1 MNILITGGAGF
12 IGSHLAK
19 KLLLKHHQITIVDN
33 FHPYYSPEQK
43 REHINEINRL
53 GIPYRFLEVDLF
65 DETGCKKVLAEN
77 HFDVVVHLAALPGVP
92 FSIEQPH
99 KYVDYDIKVTINLL
113 KYAGETK
120 VKHFVF
126 ASSSSVYGN
135 QTGTALYEDMA
146 NGQVASPYAA
156 AKYGAES
163 FCHAYQSLY
172 GFQLSILRFFTV
184 YGPWGRP
191 DMAIPKFIKKLMS
204 GESIDIYGSGSARD
218 YTYIDDIIDGIER
231 TILYSKGNETYNI
244 GYGEPI
250 FMEDLLGYLN
260 ESFPDMKVNRLPSRQ
275 GDVEMTWSNSEK
287 AQKMLGYKPSVS
299 IEEGLKRTIQWA
311 RNYFND

>member
-19 KLLLKHHQITIVDN
+19 KLLLNHHQITIVDN
-33 FHPYYSPEQK
+33 LHPYYNLEQK
-43 REHINEINRL
+43 RNHLNEIEGL
-53 GIPYRFLEVDLF
+53 GIPFRFLQVDVM
-65 DETGCKKVLAEN
+65 DESSCKTIFEETS
-77 HFDVVVHLAALPGVP
+77 FDVVVHLAALPGVP
-92 FSIEQPH
+92 YSIAQPLQ
-99 KYVDYDIKVTINLL
+99 YVDSDIKVTINLL

-120 VKHFVF
+120 VNHFVF

-135 QTGTALYEDMA
+135 QADVALSEDMA

-191 DMAIPKFIKKLMS
+191 DMAIPIFIKKLMS
-204 GESIDIYGSGSARD
+204 GESIDIFGKGSARD
-218 YTYIDDIIDGIER
+218 YTYIDDIVEGIER
-231 TILYSKGNETYNI
+231 TILYSKENETYNL
-244 GYGEPI
+244 GYGEPVY
-250 FMEDLLGYLN
+250 METLLDHLRV
-260 ESFPDMKVNRLPSRQ
+260 SFPTMKINRLAPRQ
-275 GDVEMTWSNSEK
+275 GDVQMTWSNIEK
-287 AQKMLGYKPSVS
+287 AKQKLGYKPSVN
-299 IEEGLKRTIQWA
+299 IEEGLTRTILWA
-311 RNYFND
+311 RNYFKD

>member
-19 KLLLKHHQITIVDN
+19 KLLLNQHQITIVDN

-43 REHINEINRL
+43 KVHIHEIKRL
-53 GIPYRFLEVDLF
+53 EMPFRLLQADLS
-65 DETGCKKVLAEN
+65 EESSCKKVFEETAY
-77 HFDVVVHLAALPGVP
+77 DVIVHLAALPGVP
-92 FSIEQPH
+92 FSIQQPLQ
-99 KYVDYDIKVTINLL
+99 YVDYDIKITINLL
-113 KYAGETK
+113 KNSGETN

-135 QTGTALYEDMA
+135 QSNEPLSEENA
-146 NGQVASPYAA
+146 NGRVASPYAA

-191 DMAIPKFIKKLMS
+191 DMAIPIFIRKLIAE
-204 GESIDIYGSGSARD
+204 ESIDIFGKGSARD
-218 YTYIDDIIDGIER
+218 YTYIDDIVDGIER

-244 GYGEPI
+244 GYGEPVY
-250 FMEDLLGYLN
+250 METLLEHLLR
-260 ESFPDMKVNRLPSRQ
+260 SFPTMKVNRLEPRQ
-275 GDVEMTWSNSEK
+275 GDVQMTWSNIEK
-287 AQKMLGYKPSVS
+287 AKHLLGYKPTVN
-299 IEEGLKRTIQWA
+299 IEEGLKRTILWA
-311 RNYFND
+311 RNYFQK